1 MVERK
6 WGGRHGGGGETS
18 VPGNTCSV
26 SILKILLLVI
36 LSALNEVCELC
47 MIYMRLVFVSKV
59 TPSLP
64 VV

>member
-1 MVERK
+1 M
-6 WGGRHGGGGETS
+6 GGGGETS

-26 SILKILLLVI
+26 SILKILLLVL